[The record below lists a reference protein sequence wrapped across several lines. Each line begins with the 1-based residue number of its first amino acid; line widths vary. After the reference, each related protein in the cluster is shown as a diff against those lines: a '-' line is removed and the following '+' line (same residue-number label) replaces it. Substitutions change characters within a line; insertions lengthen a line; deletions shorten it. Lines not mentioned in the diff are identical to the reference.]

1 MNELTRRHLLGTT
14 TALAGAAALGT
25 LGAAPAAAVPAN
37 TQDTAAAWPGS
48 RSANGWQVLT
58 ADGARSQ
65 VIEGSG
71 LPVRLAGGAAATVLL
86 YVARRF
92 HYEIDQLRPG
102 DVLGYRASSYRV
114 REAFESNYLSGTAL
128 EIRPLAYPLNARGGF
143 YPRELTV
150 VRDILAELDG
160 VVAWG
165 GDFPVPKESHFEIA
179 LAPGHPKVK
188 GVARKIEAGNAGLG
202 GAVGAGATDAFDPA
216 RLARA
221 RSFARRPAA

>member
-1 MNELTRRHLLGTT
+1 MNELTRRHLLGAT
-14 TALAGAAALGT
+14 TALTGAAGLGM
-25 LGAAPAAAVPAN
+25 LGATPAAAVPAN
-37 TQDTAAAWPGS
+37 APGGAAAWRGS
-48 RSANGWQVLT
+48 RSANGWRVLT
-58 ADGARSQ
+58 SAEAQSH

-71 LPVRLAGGAAATVLL
+71 RPVRLAGGAPAIILL
-86 YVARRF
+86 HVARRF

-102 DVLGYRASSYRV
+102 DVLGHRASHRV

-143 YPRELTV
+143 YPHELTV
-150 VRDILAELDG
+150 IRDVLAELDG

-165 GDFPVPKESHFEIA
+165 GDFTVPKESHLEIA

-188 GVARKIEAGNAGLG
+188 GVARKIQEWNAGLG
-202 GAVGAGATDAFDPA
+202 GAQGAGATDAFDPA

-221 RSFARRPAA
+221 RSFARRTAA